1 MSYSSAIIP
10 LLYLREAMHDFY
22 SDTKSI
28 PTKAMLE
35 SIVSAPLGDE
45 QKGEDPTTAALESRV
60 AEMLGKEAAV
70 FMISGTMCNEIAV
83 KVHCQPGDEVI
94 CDETSH
100 LLNFECGSPAAISG
114 VVMRPLQ
121 GKNGIFSADDVRNAI
136 RPESRYMPVS
146 KLLLVEQTANLGGGA
161 VWPLETIDAVVNEAK
176 SHGLIAHMDGARL
189 LNAVAKTG
197 IDPARYAKDFDSV
210 WIDFSKGLGAPC
222 GAVLAGSADFCRQ
235 AWRQKQA
242 LGGAMRQ
249 SGVLAAASLYALDNN
264 IEQQAL
270 DNALAASI
278 GERIQQLPQVA
289 HMHPVETNIIIFDV
303 AAEAPTAA
311 EIVEQ
316 LKQRGVLLGAFGE
329 RRLRIVTCLNVNE
342 ASGDSLV
349 AELTALLAGGN

>member
-1 MSYSSAIIP
+1 
-10 LLYLREAMHDFY
+10 MHDFY

-28 PTKAMLE
+28 PTKAMLK

-60 AEMLGKEAAV
+60 AKMLGKEAAV

-83 KVHCQPGDEVI
+83 KVSCQPGDEVI

-121 GKNGIFSADDVRNAI
+121 GQYGIFSADDVREAI
-136 RPESRYMPVS
+136 RPESRYMPIS
-146 KLLLVEQTANLGGGA
+146 KLLLIEQTANLGGGA
-161 VWPLETIDAVVNEAK
+161 VWPLEIIDSVMSEAK
-176 SHGLIAHMDGARL
+176 SHGLITHMDGARL

-197 IDPARYAKDFDSV
+197 IDPARYARDFDSV

-222 GAVLAGSADFCRQ
+222 GAVLAGSADFCHK
-235 AWRQKQA
+235 AWRHKQA

-249 SGVLAAASLYALDNN
+249 SGVLAAACLYALDNN
-264 IEQQAL
+264 ISQQAH
-270 DNALAASI
+270 DNELAASI
-278 GERIQQLPQVA
+278 GERIKRLDQVI

-303 AAEAPTAA
+303 SAEAPTAV
-311 EIVEQ
+311 EIVER
-316 LKQRGVLLGAFGE
+316 LKKRGVLVGAFGE
-329 RRLRIVTCLNVNE
+329 RRLRVVTCLNVNK

-349 AELTALLAGGN
+349 AELTDVLAGGN

>member
-1 MSYSSAIIP
+1 
-10 LLYLREAMHDFY
+10 MHDFY

-28 PTKAMLE
+28 PTKSMLE

-45 QKGEDPTTAALESRV
+45 QKGEDPTTAALEARV

-114 VVMRPLQ
+114 VIMRPIQ
-121 GKNGIFSADDVRNAI
+121 GKNGVFSAGDVRAAI

-161 VWPLETIDAVVNEAK
+161 VWPLETIDSVVSEAK

-197 IDPARYAKDFDSV
+197 IDPARYAGDFDSV

-249 SGVLAAASLYALDNN
+249 SGVLAAACLYALDNH
-264 IEQQAL
+264 IEQQTY
-270 DNALAASI
+270 DNELAASI
-278 GERIQQLPQVA
+278 GERIQQLPQIT

-316 LKQRGVLLGAFGE
+316 LKHRGVLLGAFGE
-329 RRLRIVTCLNVNE
+329 RRLRAVTCLNVNE
-342 ASGDSLV
+342 TSGDSLV
-349 AELTALLAGGN
+349 AELTAVLAGNS